1 MNFVTNLFKLLY
13 YNVYIYALTLYEHY
27 RVERV
32 VHNEKKYTAQED
44 DLHEWLP

>member
-1 MNFVTNLFKLLY
+1 MNFVINIFKILY
-13 YNVYIYALTLYEHY
+13 YKGYIQVLKLYEHY

-32 VHNEKKYTAQED
+32 VHNGKKYTAQD